1 MASYA
6 LGIDVLVKGLGGLN
20 QVNSALNRID
30 KNGATVAST
39 FRLVRGAFIALGGA
53 GVLKSMLDV
62 ATAADKTNRELTA
75 LYGGA
80 QLGKQAFETARKF
93 ALDYKLS
100 LDDVQKA
107 SVILARIFPLPQ
119 DLQKNLEQAGVASA
133 AFGISVDKAAE
144 MIAKANVE
152 GIGTTSEL
160 AQYIKRFYPDIAKE
174 AEKSGLRAN
183 EALSKLLGKNG
194 PLGGALKDQADSIQ
208 GSLNQIQNAV
218 IGFGEN
224 FLTSFTGS
232 FTGGQ
237 VQLDKFNA
245 GFRVLGV
252 VIGEII
258 QAFINVGRIV
268 TTYLG
273 DWYDTI
279 TGFYGTLLGG
289 LPSIERFKNAFDK
302 INFTNTKKVFEEID
316 KGKGI
321 VDKVTDAYTGA
332 GKAAQEAK
340 KASDAYGRSL
350 QAQADQEAV
359 PGYLI
364 IKQLEE
370 QRSLLYQLGR
380 AGEDAFKQLED
391 AANPYQETVDL
402 IKGTFGSLKTQGADA
417 LLSIF
422 NGTKSATQAMY
433 DLGQAIAKQLINGFL
448 QLAIEV
454 FILDY
459 VKKKFRE
466 IRDEVF
472 SVNSGLRQQIAL
484 QGTLAAMP
492 KGGSYGGGG
501 GGGNDWVSTAIQIA
515 GFFLAGGGP
524 AAANQ
529 PYIVGEKGPEL
540 FVPNSNGT
548 VISNN
553 DLASSMAGND
563 MNTSYGN
570 AGLGAGDNLTVTF
583 NINTIDARDFDQLLT
598 TRQDLII
605 GLINRGLAERGKRS
619 LTA

>member
-53 GVLKSMLDV
+53 GVLKAMLDV
-62 ATAADKTNRELTA
+62 ATAAEKTNRQLTA

-80 QLGKQAFETARKF
+80 QLGKQAFDTAQKF
-93 ALDYKLS
+93 AKDYKLS

-107 SVILARIFPLPQ
+107 SVILARISPLPQ

-174 AEKSGLRAN
+174 AEKSGLRAS
-183 EALSKLLGKNG
+183 EALGKLLGKNG
-194 PLGGALKDQADSIQ
+194 PLGGALKDQVDSVQ
-208 GSLNQIQNAV
+208 ASLNQVQNAV
-218 IGFGEN
+218 IGFGSN
-224 FLTSFTGS
+224 FLTSFTQS
-232 FTGGQ
+232 FTGGEA
-237 VQLDKFNA
+237 QLEKFNA

-268 TTYLG
+268 ITFFTDAG
-273 DWYDTI
+273 NAF

-289 LPSIERFKNAFDK
+289 LPSIDRFKQAFSK
-302 INFTNTKKVFEEID
+302 IDYSATKKVFEEID
-316 KGKGI
+316 KGKGVI
-321 VDKVTDAYTGA
+321 DKVTDAYKGTNV
-332 GKAAQEAK
+332 AAKEAQ
-340 KASDAYGRSL
+340 KASDAYSKSL

-364 IKQLEE
+364 IE
-370 QRSLLYQLGR
+370 QYQQQRDLLYQLGR
-380 AGEDAFKQLED
+380 AGEDAFKQLQD
-391 AANPYQETVDL
+391 ASNPYQESVDL
-402 IKGTFGSLKTQGADA
+402 LKGTFGSLKTQGADA

-433 DLGQAIAKQLINGFL
+433 DLGQAIAKQLINGLL
-448 QLAIEV
+448 QLASEI

-459 VKKKFRE
+459 VRKKFE
-466 IRDEVF
+466 DIRGSVRR
-472 SVNSGLRQQIAL
+472 VNSELRTQLAL
-484 QGTLAAMP
+484 QAALA
-492 KGGSYGGGG
+492 
-501 GGGNDWVSTAIQIA
+501 
-515 GFFLAGGGP
+515 FFGGP
-524 AAANQ
+524 SGGIPFFGSGGYAQANE
-529 PYIVGEKGPEL
+529 PIIVGDRGPEL
-540 FVPNSNGT
+540 FVPSTSGN
-548 VISNN
+548 VISNQ
-553 DLASSMAGND
+553 DLTTPSNISGG
-563 MNTSYGN
+563 SG
-570 AGLGAGDNLTVTF
+570 GDNLTVTF
-583 NINTIDARDFDQLLT
+583 NINTIDATDFDQLLT